1 MQENNFKSQFFYD
14 RLLQEL
20 NIKRDIE
27 LANMLG
33 VSQPTVSGWRKRDSV
48 DLPLLVS
55 KLEGMK
61 LDWNYIISGKRASA
75 KNISLVVDGAE
86 VYHNSAAILDQPTA
100 G

>member
-33 VSQPTVSGWRKRDSV
+33 VSQPTVSGWRKRDSI
-48 DLPLLVS
+48 DMPLLLS
-55 KLEGMK
+55 KLENKGIDWAFVITGKRADATEAGMK
-61 LDWNYIISGKRASA
+61 LDAIR
-75 KNISLVVDGAE
+75 
-86 VYHNSAAILDQPTA
+86 AILDQPTTA
-100 G
+100 PNG